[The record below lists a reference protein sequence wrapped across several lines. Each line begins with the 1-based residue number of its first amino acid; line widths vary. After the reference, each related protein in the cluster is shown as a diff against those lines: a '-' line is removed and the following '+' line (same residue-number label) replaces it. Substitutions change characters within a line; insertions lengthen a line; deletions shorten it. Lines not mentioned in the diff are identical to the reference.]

1 MITLKTENFNYPSQK
16 KYDYFINHLNL
27 YNLKCSCEVRGQC
40 KRHAYY
46 TRSIKTPFGKVRLRI
61 LRVICAS
68 CGKTHA
74 ILLDSIV
81 PYSQVVL
88 KDHIEII
95 MNMEEKKN
103 MKHIMERCPEIEE
116 CNITYILNTYRRHWK
131 ERICSISPQII
142 KLLKE
147 INVLITSAFSRF
159 QLNFMQIRYTYNSL
173 QSLNHT
179 R

>member
-1 MITLKTENFNYPSQK
+1 MITLKTKIFNYPSQK
-16 KYDYFINHLNL
+16 NYDYFLSHLNL
-27 YNLKCSCEVRGQC
+27 YKLKCSCDARGQC
-40 KRHAYY
+40 KKHAYY
-46 TRSIKTPFGKVRLRI
+46 TRRIKTPFGKVRLCI
-61 LRVICAS
+61 LRVICTS

-88 KDHIEII
+88 KDHIDII
-95 MNMEEKKN
+95 TAMEEKKN
-103 MKHIMERCPEIEE
+103 RNHIMERCPEIEE
-116 CNITYILNTYRRHWK
+116 SNITYILNTYRRHWR
-131 ERICSISPQII
+131 ERIQSISPQIM

-147 INVLITSAFSRF
+147 INVLIISSFYRF
-159 QLNFMQIRYTYNSL
+159 QLNFMQIHYTYNSL